1 LKCIIPIK
9 GAFFY
14 RDHLPSL
21 GEKTVIKRQTKQTND
36 KSLLNISMNSLNAS
50 NSQLNDTS
58 NLTGSSLS
66 LNKKG
71 KKGAMSRSAS
81 AASLFDNGGV
91 ELNPQTKL
99 STSKLQ
105 VGDKVNIDIDFE
117 MLQSLQVGHGGWCE
131 TMFEVSVLTI

>member
-1 LKCIIPIK
+1 
-9 GAFFY
+9 
-14 RDHLPSL
+14 
-21 GEKTVIKRQTKQTND
+21 
-36 KSLLNISMNSLNAS
+36 MNSLNAS